1 MASVPTLVL
10 NPGVGPPG
18 TIVTVTGAGYRPLT
32 AVTVAW
38 SVSTGSV
45 VITADKN
52 GNLPKTPLL
61 ILTPDV
67 LGPRFAEASSTPQAV
82 APFLVVPN
90 DSEPGGDN
98 AGLLFRSEGP

>member
-18 TIVTVTGAGYRPLT
+18 TIVTVTGTGYRPLT

-52 GNLPKTPLL
+52 GNLPQDPVAD
-61 ILTPDV
+61 PD
-67 LGPRFAEASSTPQAV
+67 P
-82 APFLVVPN
+82 
-90 DSEPGGDN
+90 
-98 AGLLFRSEGP
+98 